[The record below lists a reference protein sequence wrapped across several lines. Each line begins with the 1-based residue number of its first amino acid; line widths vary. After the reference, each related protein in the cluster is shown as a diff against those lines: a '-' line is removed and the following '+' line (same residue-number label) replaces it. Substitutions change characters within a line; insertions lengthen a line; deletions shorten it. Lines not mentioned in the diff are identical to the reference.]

1 MSYIICGLWKL
12 HITTRLWTPGAK
24 VSSLGLNFFP
34 LISAKTGMMPFLE
47 AVSFISCPAA
57 VALGSPW
64 EPSNHQVGERRN
76 WRVSPPHS
84 PQITCTR
91 LPHCWGTNRLHLLL
105 GQKMSLKKS
114 FYEWTQNW
122 LVPSLQLQVAWEPGH
137 HWCGLPSHTSKL
149 LFFFS
154 VIFLS
159 TKSKKWVTGNVF
171 RVHLFH
177 CQCLWLLL
185 LRNGHLGEKMEKNG
199 TSFPIFYSN
208 IFRLSFCMNNV
219 LRFFPLRCPLLQ
231 I

>member
-1 MSYIICGLWKL
+1 MHNWPNSSCVEIKNDISGKLMSYIICGLWKL

-105 GQKMSLKKS
+105 GQK
-114 FYEWTQNW
+114 N
-122 LVPSLQLQVAWEPGH
+122 VPQ
-137 HWCGLPSHTSKL
+137 K
-149 LFFFS
+149 
-154 VIFLS
+154 IFL
-159 TKSKKWVTGNVF
+159 WVDSELTSSFSAAPSGMGARPPLVWPSFSHKQIAVF
-171 RVHLFH
+171 LF
-177 CQCLWLLL
+177 CD
-185 LRNGHLGEKMEKNG
+185 
-199 TSFPIFYSN
+199 FP
-208 IFRLSFCMNNV
+208 
-219 LRFFPLRCPLLQ
+219 
-231 I
+231 